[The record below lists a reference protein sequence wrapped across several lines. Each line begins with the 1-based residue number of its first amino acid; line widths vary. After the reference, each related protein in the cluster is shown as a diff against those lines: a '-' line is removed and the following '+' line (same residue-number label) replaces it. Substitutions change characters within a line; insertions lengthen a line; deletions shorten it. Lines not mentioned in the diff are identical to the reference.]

1 MTSLVPD
8 EEEKQSSENDG
19 RTDTHDRDPW
29 GDDDYLPTD
38 GYTNEQDQY
47 YYGDIDNDPI
57 DGDI

>member
-1 MTSLVPD
+1 MVVL
-8 EEEKQSSENDG
+8 KLILK
-19 RTDTHDRDPW
+19 W